1 MELRHLTFFLAVAH
15 EGNIT
20 RAAEIV
26 HTSQP
31 NLSRQLQELEESL
44 GCKLFNRGK
53 TITLTDSGEFLKR
66 RAEEILSL
74 AAKTEEELSSSPLD
88 ITGTVSIGLGEMRP
102 VQDIAQLAVRFREK
116 YPHVRFE
123 VFTGTADQVKEQMEK
138 GLLDVGMLLEPVEV
152 EKYDFFRL
160 GQKVQFVAAMPANS
174 PLAKKSAVTPED
186 LAHVPLVF
194 PIRRNVRNEV
204 FSWFGEYAQKL
215 DIVATGNLSTN
226 QIIFVQCG
234 MGVSIGSEG
243 FSVMEEAAGTV
254 TSRPLDPPLAFSPI
268 IAWKKGSRLSPL
280 TRTFLQFAKDELVKK
295 NDGDFAYDMPQW
307 HRLT

>member
-1 MELRHLTFFLAVAH
+1 MELRHLRFFLAVVH

-31 NLSRQLQELEESL
+31 NLSRQLQELEEEL
-44 GCKLFNRGK
+44 GCQLFNRGK
-53 TITLTDSGEFLKR
+53 TITLTESGEFLKR
-66 RAEEILSL
+66 RAEEITSL
-74 AAKTEEELSSSPLD
+74 VSKTEEELSVSPLE
-88 ITGTVSIGLGEMRP
+88 ISGKVSIGLGEMRP
-102 VQDIAQLAVRFREK
+102 VQDITRLSVRFREK
-116 YPHVRFE
+116 YPRVRFE
-123 VFTGTADQVKEQMEK
+123 FFTGTADQVKEQMEK

-160 GQKVQFVAAMPANS
+160 DKKVQFVAAMPADS
-174 PLAKKSAVTPED
+174 PLAQKSAVTPED
-186 LAHVPLVF
+186 LAHVPLIF

-226 QIIFVQCG
+226 QIVLVQCG
-234 MGVSIGSEG
+234 MGIEIGSEG
-243 FSVMEEAAGTV
+243 FSVMETAAGAV

-268 IAWKKGSRLSPL
+268 IAWKKSVQLSPL
-280 TRTFLQFAKDELVKK
+280 VRAFLQFAKDELLQKV
-295 NDGDFAYDMPQW
+295 
-307 HRLT
+307 